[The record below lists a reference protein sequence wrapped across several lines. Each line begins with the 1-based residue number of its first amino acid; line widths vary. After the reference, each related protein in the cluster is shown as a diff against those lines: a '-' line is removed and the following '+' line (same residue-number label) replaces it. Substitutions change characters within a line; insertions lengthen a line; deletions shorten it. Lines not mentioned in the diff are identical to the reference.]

1 MKEQPGPRILDYLR
15 EHPRAA
21 DSLEGIAGWW
31 LLRQQVCETLS
42 AVRQG
47 LERLTAD
54 GIVTE
59 RRSADGRV
67 LYSLCGVDGARMAS
81 GD

>member
-1 MKEQPGPRILDYLR
+1 MKEQPDQRILDYLR
-15 EHPRAA
+15 QHPRAA

-31 LLRQQVCETLS
+31 LLRQQVCEALS

-47 LERLTAD
+47 LERLTAE

-59 RRSADGRV
+59 RRGADGRV
-67 LYSLCGVDGARMAS
+67 LYSLCGADGARMAS